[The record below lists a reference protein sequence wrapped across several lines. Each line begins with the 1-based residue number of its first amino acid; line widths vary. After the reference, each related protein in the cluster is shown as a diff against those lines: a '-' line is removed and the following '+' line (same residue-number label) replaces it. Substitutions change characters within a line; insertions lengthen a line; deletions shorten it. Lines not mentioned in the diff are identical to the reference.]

1 MLTKDQKRKF
11 VDDNAKLID
20 SYGLVGIV
28 PLSGIPDRLL
38 QASRNNMRNEI
49 KFITGKK
56 SLIKMALEKSKKGK
70 ELAEDLEGTSAVILS
85 NSNPFELYKKFKEG
99 TIKLAAKPSQ
109 IAPQEIIVPAGET
122 TLQPG
127 QAVTELKA
135 AGIDVKIDKGKVV
148 IAKDKVLVP
157 KGSTISLQ
165 VAKALHTLDIMP
177 FTASIEP
184 LVMLSGNVK
193 FTKDVFSITSASVAS
208 DIASAFAQALSISIM
223 AKIVNSYTVERFV
236 AEAYNNAVALG
247 LGASIYEPGI
257 IEKMVSNAALS
268 ANLLNSKI

>member
-20 SYGLVGIV
+20 SYSLVGIV

-184 LVMLSGNVK
+184 LVMLSGNVR
-193 FTKDVFSITSASVAS
+193 FTKEVFSITSASVAS
-208 DIASAFAQALSISIM
+208 DIASAFAQALSISIT

>member
-193 FTKDVFSITSASVAS
+193 FTKEVFSITSASVAS
-208 DIASAFAQALSISIM
+208 DIASAFAQELSISIT